1 MAVVVEWSPQ
11 ARADLAEAWHYIALE
26 SVDAALRWVGYIEDA
41 AAELAIFPDSGRPR
55 DDIGQGIRSVP
66 EASYLIFYRVHGERV
81 EVMRVIHG
89 ARNLDDLRIE

>member
-1 MAVVVEWSPQ
+1 MAAVEWTPT
-11 ARADLAEAWHYIALE
+11 ARADLGEAWHYIALE
-26 SVDAALRWVGYIEDA
+26 SIDAADRWLGKIEA
-41 AAELAIFPDSGRPR
+41 AAADLAVFPDAGRPR
-55 DDIGQGIRSVP
+55 DDIGDGIRSVP